1 MNYFISDLIDEKIVG
16 RFNEK
21 ELQKKKD
28 NKSNRVKDRKSNKE
42 RSGKLYIKCKG
53 YNNFFHNWT

>member
-21 ELQKKKD
+21 ELQKKKTT
-28 NKSNRVKDRKSNKE
+28 NQTELRIEKVTKKE
-42 RSGKLYIKCKG
+42 VANYI
-53 YNNFFHNWT
+53 

>member
-1 MNYFISDLIDEKIVG
+1 MKKNC
-16 RFNEK
+16 
-21 ELQKKKD
+21 KKKD

-53 YNNFFHNWT
+53 YNNFFHNWIGKKDLVQIYYIK